1 MNDLSVRELRAL
13 MHLDF
18 CSFLQRSFHELMPQA
33 KFWPNWHIEHIVG
46 KLEACRQGKIKRLI
60 INVPPRSLKSLAG
73 SIALPAW
80 WLGHDPTA
88 QIIAVSYADLSDK
101 LARDCR
107 TIMQSSWYQSLFA
120 TRLSNERKAVGEFVT
135 TMGGSRLAT
144 SVSGVLTGRGADVII
159 IDDPLKPDEA
169 LSDAR
174 RAACN
179 NWYDTVLL
187 SRLNDKKAGCIIL
200 IMQRLH
206 EDDLVGHVLQQDTW
220 EVVSFPA
227 IAEEDQSYVIESP
240 LGSRTHHRH
249 TGDVLHPE
257 REPLATLETLRRG
270 LGPYNFAGQYQQAPA
285 PAGGGMVEAAWFPR
299 YTPEDLPQK
308 FDQIVQSWD
317 TANKPGELADYS
329 VCTTFGVK
337 NKHFYLLNV
346 LRKKFG
352 YPDLKRAVLEQSRL
366 FRPSVIL
373 IEDKASGTQLIQE
386 LREADLY
393 TVHRYKPEGDK
404 IMSLNAQTGA
414 MEGGF
419 VHLPR
424 EAHWLADYLHELVT
438 FPKGRHDDQVDSTA
452 QALAWF
458 KQNRSTTG
466 IIEFTERM
474 AAQLKHPVQK
484 MVKLRVP
491 NGVSNVLTKGGQ
503 HIVVHNGTIE
513 VSEENGGPLMAA
525 GFTLINED

>member
-1 MNDLSVRELRAL
+1 MNDLSVREFYAL
-13 MHLDF
+13 MRLDF

-33 KFWPNWHIEHIVG
+33 KFWPNWHIEHLAG
-46 KLEACRQGKIKRLI
+46 KLEACRQGRIKRLI

-80 WLGHDPTA
+80 WLGQDPTA
-88 QIIAVSYADLSDK
+88 QIIAVSYAQDLSDK

-107 TIMQSSWYQSLFA
+107 TIMLSSWYQSLFA
-120 TRLSNERKAVGEFVT
+120 PRLSNERKAVGEFVT

-206 EDDLVGHVLQQDTW
+206 EDDLVGHVLEQDAW

-227 IAEEDQSYVIESP
+227 IAEEDQTYVIESP
-240 LGSRTHHRH
+240 FGSHIHHRR

-257 REPLATLETLRRG
+257 REPLATLEALRRS

-299 YTPEDLPQK
+299 YAPEDLPQK

-317 TANKPGELADYS
+317 TANKPSELADYS

-352 YPDLKRAVLEQSRL
+352 YPELKRAVVDQSRL

-386 LREADLY
+386 LREEGVY
-393 TVHRYKPEGDK
+393 TVTCCKPEGDK
-404 IMSLNAQTGA
+404 IMRLNAQTGA

-438 FPKGRHDDQVDSTA
+438 FPRGRYDDQVDSTA

-458 KQNRSTTG
+458 KQGQSTTG
-466 IIEFTERM
+466 IIEYYRM
-474 AAQLKHPVQK
+474 LCEQSRAC
-484 MVKLRVP
+484 
-491 NGVSNVLTKGGQ
+491 S
-503 HIVVHNGTIE
+503 
-513 VSEENGGPLMAA
+513 
-525 GFTLINED
+525 